1 MRASVHHCSVSL
13 LEKKNVCF
21 FTVGRP
27 VDDAKQGNLM
37 ERVHVEG
44 SELKQVDVSR
54 C

>member
-1 MRASVHHCSVSL
+1 MWASVHHCSASL
-13 LEKKNVCF
+13 FEEENVLF

-37 ERVHVEG
+37 ERVQVEDLG
-44 SELKQVDVSR
+44 FKLAGVSR